1 MKNEAR
7 DAVMELRELVD
18 TAVLLFGMDVNEEV
32 GDFAYLKDMVM
43 NRTPKQNAQDFYH
56 IIGIIDKIDKQVDVL
71 EAIDDNDIMEHA
83 YNDLK
88 QISPEE
94 C

>member
-7 DAVMELRELVD
+7 DAVADLRETLD
-18 TAVLLFGMDVNEEV
+18 DMITYFGVQYPV
-32 GDFAYLKDMVM
+32 KDRRDARVITSYID
-43 NRTPKQNAQDFYH
+43 RLGKQ
-56 IIGIIDKIDKQVDVL
+56 IETL

-88 QISPEE
+88 QITPEE

>member
-7 DAVMELRELVD
+7 DAVMELRETLD
-18 TAVLLFGMDVNEEV
+18 DMITYFGVQYPVRERRDARVITS
-32 GDFAYLKDMVM
+32 Y
-43 NRTPKQNAQDFYH
+43 
-56 IIGIIDKIDKQVDVL
+56 IDRLAPAIEIL

-88 QISPEE
+88 QIAPEE

>member
-7 DAVMELRELVD
+7 DAVADLRETLD
-18 TAVLLFGMDVNEEV
+18 DMITYFGVQYPV
-32 GDFAYLKDMVM
+32 KDRRDARVITSYID
-43 NRTPKQNAQDFYH
+43 RLGKQ
-56 IIGIIDKIDKQVDVL
+56 IEIL
-71 EAIDDNDIMEHA
+71 EAIDDNDILEHA

-88 QISPEE
+88 QIAPEE

>member
-7 DAVMELRELVD
+7 DAVMELRETLD
-18 TAVLLFGMDVNEEV
+18 DMITYFGVQYPVNERR
-32 GDFAYLKDMVM
+32 DARAITSYIDRLA
-43 NRTPKQNAQDFYH
+43 KQ
-56 IIGIIDKIDKQVDVL
+56 IDVL

-83 YNDLK
+83 FNDLK
-88 QISPEE
+88 QISQEE